1 MIAVYE
7 TKKTSMQVVA
17 FLESE
22 NWLQQNGYDTQEY
35 AFIDISEEDHLT
47 YTALKQEG
55 KTIIVDEG
63 LIKDLVLTEE
73 IVKYIE
79 SGDFA
84 QIENYD
90 YRKEGVLYKKSSES
104 DPEYQKWLFLQR
116 KPEKVTEYLSLIT
129 NQTSVCVIKEGIN
142 CFFGAKSGL
151 ALLQSTFAQ
160 NENNDD
166 FILDFDPSLISDN
179 TMKTVKHIAFP
190 NDDGEWRSIYKTLVE
205 QSSINTEVEYQW
217 IKSFNKALETC
228 TSEEDLLKA
237 FNDSKPSIFTRIKAI
252 DDGLVSSAVHV

>member
-1 MIAVYE
+1 MYIKIKKDTTVISLE
-7 TKKTSMQVVA
+7 T
-17 FLESE
+17 L
-22 NWLQQNGYDTQEY
+22 L
-35 AFIDISEEDHLT
+35 IDISDDELLIEITDDQFFEFQRFMRDFNCEYLFDSKSNQISIFK
-47 YTALKQEG
+47 YEKALVKFINTQEG
-55 KTIIVDEG
+55 FGT
-63 LIKDLVLTEE
+63 
-73 IVKYIE
+73 
-79 SGDFA
+79 
-84 QIENYD
+84 IENYD
-90 YRKEGVLYKKSSES
+90 FRQEGILYYKISEDNQEYITWLFIKEKPNIILNYLNIISNETAVCIEKEGV
-104 DPEYQKWLFLQR
+104 
-116 KPEKVTEYLSLIT
+116 
-129 NQTSVCVIKEGIN
+129 N
-142 CFFGAKSGL
+142 CFFNAKDGL

-228 TSEEDLLKA
+228 TSDEDLLKA